1 MTTAPVPTA
10 HQGRFPSFADGVR
23 TIAICAVLSVAV
35 HGLLLSLR
43 LPVSS
48 LAQSRQSNMR
58 HGVGLQ
64 GRLAPLP
71 PSASRAAPPIAERQS
86 SNTEMYAQPVDT
98 HRSSSL
104 VAPQK
109 YSLSEKLPAKPEALS
124 ESHVEPEPL
133 AMSPLLRPGDF
144 GDDYVPRPLLTVPP
158 VVRTPVTFA
167 APDGEM
173 IRGRH
178 VGVLSIFIDEHGQ
191 VQRIE
196 ADDAASLPD
205 ALAQAAREAFM
216 TAQFAPGEID
226 GRAVKSR
233 VGVEVVFDDTLIPER

>member
-1 MTTAPVPTA
+1 MATAPVPSA
-10 HQGRFPSFADGVR
+10 YRGRFPSSAGGVR
-23 TIAICAVLSVAV
+23 TIALCAVLSVAL

-43 LPVSS
+43 LPASS
-48 LAQSRQSNMR
+48 FAQSRQSNTR
-58 HGVGLQ
+58 QDVGLQ
-64 GRLAPLP
+64 GRVVPLP
-71 PSASRAAPPIAERQS
+71 PSASRAAPPIAEHQS
-86 SNTEMYAQPVDT
+86 SNREMHAQPVDT
-98 HRSSSL
+98 HRFSSL
-104 VAPQK
+104 VGPQ
-109 YSLSEKLPAKPEALS
+109 KLPAKLEALS

-158 VVRTPVTFA
+158 VAKTPVTFA
-167 APDGEM
+167 APEGEM
-173 IRGRH
+173 FQGRH
-178 VGVLSIFIDEHGQ
+178 VGVLSLFIDEHGQ

-216 TAQFAPGEID
+216 AAQFAPGEIN

-233 VGVEVVFDDTLIPER
+233 VRVEVVFDTLISER